1 MLEEGWRGCW
11 APQGAARGSVGW
23 PAAGLAVRGVP
34 NSPCESVRDL
44 DHCVENL
51 NFSEFDEAKTT
62 SMASSFGGETEVK
75 TVFSGVGCFGALW
88 CL

>member
-1 MLEEGWRGCW
+1 M
-11 APQGAARGSVGW
+11 
-23 PAAGLAVRGVP
+23 
-34 NSPCESVRDL
+34 RDL

-62 SMASSFGGETEVK
+62 SMASSFGGEAEVK